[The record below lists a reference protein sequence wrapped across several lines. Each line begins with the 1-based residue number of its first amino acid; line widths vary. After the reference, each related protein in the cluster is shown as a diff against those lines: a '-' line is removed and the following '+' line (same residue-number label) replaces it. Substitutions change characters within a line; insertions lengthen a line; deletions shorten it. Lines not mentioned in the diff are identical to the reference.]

1 MIGFNRLVRQIFL
14 ALPLLF
20 VGCTQIL
27 DTHSTG
33 TGPAGPGTLPGAP
46 SGDSVSSVGS
56 VGYNGGNI
64 ALAADG
70 ASPAASVEL
79 VPGGKPHNTNS
90 YSLNFSGVKLTVTA
104 NPVLAVDVVDDAG
117 AVACGLE
124 IAGGEFRLIG
134 GDGPVVIDT
143 YTGAA
148 DEHRILMRMDK
159 SLDRCFIRIEQVPQG
174 TDGPP
179 IKPVATGDAPFV
191 DSAFD
196 ELDFVRVRWEQT
208 SESDATSYFL
218 GPVVITKAD

>member
-1 MIGFNRLVRQIFL
+1 MISFKRLVRQVFL

-27 DTHSTG
+27 NTHSTG
-33 TGPAGPGTLPGAP
+33 TGPAGAGSLPGAP
-46 SGDSVSSVGS
+46 GGDSVSSVGN
-56 VGYNGGNI
+56 VVYNSGNI
-64 ALAADG
+64 QLAADG

-79 VPGGKPHNTNS
+79 VPGGKPHDTNS
-90 YSLNFSGVKLTVTA
+90 YSLNFSGVKLTITA
-104 NPVLAVDVVDDAG
+104 NPVLAIDVVDDEG

-148 DEHRILMRMDK
+148 DEHRIFMRLDK
-159 SLDRCFIRIEQVPQG
+159 NVDRCFIRIEQVTQG

-179 IKPVATGDAPFV
+179 IKPVVTGDAPFV

-208 SESDATSYFL
+208 SESDATNYFL
-218 GPVVITKAD
+218 GPVVITQAG